1 MLILLVL
8 ITPLLVWSAW
18 QWGQRDAKPI
28 SDVMPI
34 SDLHS
39 FQVTGN
45 SMAPTLLGACKIA
58 ECELCQLYWYVD
70 VTSTRRKSSRVLCSH
85 CGEQMK
91 FVDRAQI
98 PQVNEIAADVVEIR
112 PLSMQTL
119 SADATDLKR
128 GDLVAIEW
136 DGQLHV
142 KRIAALPGDV
152 VKLDGPRLK
161 IDDKRFEDLLVES
174 KSPVDLPQFLV
185 DDDSRRE
192 VSRWSSEAT
201 DSPWQRTDSRRWRWT
216 GPSMS
221 PWLIYNHK
229 SVYDHDRPSRVWDDY
244 QINVG
249 LDRKLY
255 GVDRL
260 QLDGTVHC
268 QSPTAVLIA
277 FWSGA
282 GNVLGTI
289 SVSKDQTLAVSYHDG
304 ALADDLPVTAEHP
317 IAIRVAAG
325 PFTFESLKIQRLIE
339 YRLRPGDD
347 RDRYPLP
354 VGPGQCFVLGDNV
367 PVSVDSRDM
376 GLVPISSIV
385 GLVTK
390 RQQKA
395 KAPEIR

>member
-8 ITPLLVWSAW
+8 ITPLLVASAW
-18 QWGQRDAKPI
+18 RRGLRDAKPI
-28 SDVMPI
+28 SDAMPI
-34 SDLHS
+34 SDLTS

-45 SMAPTLLGACKIA
+45 SMAPTLLGECEIA
-58 ECELCQLYWYVD
+58 ECESCQLYWYVD
-70 VTSTRRKSSRVLCSH
+70 VNSTPRKSLRVLCSH
-85 CGEQMK
+85 CGEPMNL
-91 FVDRAQI
+91 VDRDQI
-98 PQVNEIAADVVEIR
+98 PQANEIVADVVELK
-112 PLSMQTL
+112 PLT
-119 SADATDLKR
+119 ADATELER

-136 DGQLHV
+136 DSQLHV

-152 VKLDGPRLK
+152 VKLDGPRLT
-161 IDDKRFEDLLVES
+161 INDKRFEDLLVES

-192 VSRWSSEAT
+192 VSRWSSEQT
-201 DSPWQRTDSRRWRWT
+201 DSLWQRTDGRRWGWT

-221 PWLIYNHK
+221 PWLIYHHK
-229 SVYDHDRPSRVWDDY
+229 SVYDQDRPSRVWDDY

-260 QLDGTVHC
+260 QLDGTIHG
-268 QSPTAVLIA
+268 QSPTTVMIA
-277 FWSGA
+277 FWSSA

-289 SVSKDQTLAVSYHDG
+289 SVSEDQTLAASYHDCES
-304 ALADDLPVTAEHP
+304 ADNLPVTAEHP

-325 PFTFESLKIQRLIE
+325 PFLFESLKIQRLIE

-367 PVSVDSRDM
+367 PVSVDSRDI

-385 GLVTK
+385 GLVTQ
-390 RQQKA
+390 RQPKA
-395 KAPEIR
+395 KALEIR